1 MQHIST
7 AINKFLKKTGLEKAV
22 AQQSALEIWP
32 VVVGV
37 NVAQKTTAEKI
48 EHGILVIRTQTPA
61 WRQELSFQKKSIIKK
76 INKELDKN
84 IIKDIRFI

>member
-7 AINKFLKKTGLEKAV
+7 AINKFLRKTGLEKAV
-22 AQQSALEIWP
+22 AQQNALEIWP
-32 VVVGV
+32 VVVGE
-37 NVAQKTTAEKI
+37 NVAQKTIAEKI

-76 INKELDKN
+76 INKKLDKN